1 LIEGSS
7 SESKKDHS
15 GMWLRSSEDRCTE
28 IALVRKQNATLSNGD
43 RQNIIV
49 SSRGRVLNCDGFAD
63 VTLIDQ

>member
-1 LIEGSS
+1 
-7 SESKKDHS
+7 
-15 GMWLRSSEDRCTE
+15 MWLRSSEDRCTE